1 MGVMGDIDAMFHQ
14 VRVPEYDQDC
24 LRFYWWPDGNLDDNP
39 AVFRMVVHLF
49 GAVSS
54 PTCCNL
60 ALQKTAEIN
69 RSEFGNEV
77 SDVIL
82 HNFYVDDLL
91 KSVDSEAR
99 AVTLVQD
106 VSELCLKGGF
116 RLRKWI
122 SNNRN
127 VMKSVP
133 DEDLR
138 KDLCF
143 DTLPVERALGV
154 CWNMEND
161 TFGFNVAVRDS
172 LPTRRNLL
180 SIVCSV
186 YDPLGLAAP
195 FVLLA
200 KILLQDLCLRQVDW
214 DTKLSGADIRSWQQW
229 LTDLPKLEN
238 MSIPRCVQK
247 PDFGD
252 VESTQ
257 LHLFSDASDVGYGV
271 VAYLCFTNQDGAI
284 HCSLLYSR
292 ARVAPLKKMT
302 TPRLELTAATLAV
315 RTDTKLRQELDIDID
330 STYFWTDSMAVIR
343 YIANKKTRFH
353 TFVANRLAVIH
364 ECSDLKHLI
373 LLI

>member
-1 MGVMGDIDAMFHQ
+1 M
-14 VRVPEYDQDC
+14 
-24 LRFYWWPDGNLDDNP
+24 
-39 AVFRMVVHLF
+39 
-49 GAVSS
+49 SS

-77 SDVIL
+77 SDVIM

-154 CWNMEND
+154 CWNVEND

-180 SIVCSV
+180 
-186 YDPLGLAAP
+186 
-195 FVLLA
+195 
-200 KILLQDLCLRQVDW
+200 
-214 DTKLSGADIRSWQQW
+214 
-229 LTDLPKLEN
+229 
-238 MSIPRCVQK
+238 
-247 PDFGD
+247 
-252 VESTQ
+252 
-257 LHLFSDASDVGYGV
+257 
-271 VAYLCFTNQDGAI
+271 
-284 HCSLLYSR
+284 
-292 ARVAPLKKMT
+292 
-302 TPRLELTAATLAV
+302 
-315 RTDTKLRQELDIDID
+315 
-330 STYFWTDSMAVIR
+330 
-343 YIANKKTRFH
+343 
-353 TFVANRLAVIH
+353 
-364 ECSDLKHLI
+364 
-373 LLI
+373 